1 MADRKKIDTLIQ
13 QGDQLAA
20 QGRWDQAMG
29 AYGQALELAPEDVQ
43 LRDHI
48 LEAATRRGDYGEV
61 ISQCMALAEL
71 FAAQGEVDQAIER
84 YKIIVNL
91 EQSVR
96 KKGFGGEEAS
106 EIQNRVAQVKPEI
119 FSRIGRFYLDKGD
132 HDESVGW
139 LRSSLDIDPGRWDT
153 HMALGRALMAQSKD
167 KEAIGEFQ
175 EVVRLAPN
183 EAAQAYE
190 MLGEVF
196 IRAGRQPQTTVV
208 WFRNAGEL
216 YMQRKQ
222 MVDAIRTYERILEY
236 ESRNKDILVKLAE
249 IYASEGRT
257 EQAVETY
264 RTLAGI
270 YQEEG
275 LLDKVIG
282 FYEKLLDC
290 DPQNEEA
297 RNQVIDIYRNIL
309 ARDPSNTSVRL
320 RLVENLLR
328 RGMTAEAGEQQLALA
343 RSHLERGMIEE
354 ALPVARKLLELDP
367 GNIEARKLMGEVYR
381 KKDMNSEALTEF
393 QQVVRLYQDAGDESA
408 AMDFQHRLV
417 ELFPEA
423 SDLQYQVG
431 LTLRGQ
437 GDHDGAVR
445 ELLRLLGERPDD
457 LLARVYLAEEYSA
470 LDRWDEAVETYRTV
484 LAQEPGRLDVR
495 KRLVKYC
502 LESGRLEEALQEIQ
516 ALPEEDFERGNLL
529 CRLIEKELADGHLEE
544 VEGHLDRLL
553 DDDERKVGF
562 RKDLIKRYLDAN
574 DLEKADAAM
583 PLVPRSDKERN
594 RLVTRL
600 MEMYLNSG
608 NLETA
613 AELINRLPAED
624 PLRLSFQRR
633 LIGSY
638 QDTGRLEEA
647 AAELARLPEGDE
659 SRPDFLAR
667 QISGLLTAN
676 RLSEA
681 IREIERLPEADPARN
696 SFMGQLIEAYLQSG
710 DIDRAAEEVGRL
722 SLEDEIRP
730 RYRRRIIQAYLNAN
744 RLEDAERDIHALDPG
759 DPEKRS
765 FLRLLLQ
772 KFEATGQMDR
782 LREMVLHLPD
792 DMDEKQQYLDG
803 IVHNYLM
810 SGDLAQARQEV
821 YQMAESVSATGNHQE
836 AERLYRELLAYHPA
850 DVEIRL
856 RLSHEVACQG
866 KLERAREGMLV
877 LAGRFHSEGN
887 ATSAADIYS
896 RLLEIDPENLNARY
910 RLGHIWAEHGQTAQ
924 ALEQFSQ
931 LAKVYLLQ
939 NLPEVAQRVLH
950 RILELEPK
958 DIPHRRQLIQLLTR
972 NLRFD
977 EATEHYRM
985 LLGIHLDR
993 GEIDEARL
1001 CVREIVNLQ
1010 PLNLELRQRLGEM
1023 FLKTGFLE
1031 EGQKL
1036 MEELAST
1043 YKGRG
1048 DHEHVIQVFWTLS
1061 RTFED
1066 NQQWETALEYRE
1078 RVADELV
1085 EAEDWKEAQEQYLHT
1100 LEQYL
1105 VRGRKER
1112 TDPLFVKLIDGF
1124 FRHKNVPEGISRIE
1138 RLEESFLDQGRKG
1151 ISLIVKDR
1159 LAGIMER
1166 MEEWDRALELVEA
1179 ISTRYL
1185 ELGEHEQAIAYSRRA
1200 ADLALNHQRVE
1211 HGLGLLFR
1219 LAELVLAY
1227 RGVEAAHPVL
1237 EEIGRR
1243 SGEEPRVLEQI
1254 GDLLFNA
1261 EHFEEARPYYDE
1273 VLRREPGCAGALS
1286 RVAIIYARQE
1296 RLEEAA
1302 GVARQIFAKGLV
1314 GRIVSEYRQAVG
1326 YSPEDAGSQIKMGEF
1341 YRQMGFLEEA
1351 IQEFYRASRDPGKM
1365 LLAVNHLAM
1374 AFKEKGY
1381 RDLAIRQFLK
1391 ALDQPG
1397 FMDDDL
1403 LDLRYNLGQVLEEE
1417 GRFNEALQAYQECY
1431 AVDIR
1436 FRDVSERIEVL
1447 FERLQSDSDG
1457 GNLGEYGEPAD
1468 NWGREV

>member
-1 MADRKKIDTLIQ
+1 MPDRKKIEGLIQ
-13 QGDQLAA
+13 QGDQKAG
-20 QGRWDQAMG
+20 QGRWDEAL
-29 AYGQALELAPEDVQ
+29 ADYRQALELAPEDVGI
-43 LRDHI
+43 RDHI
-48 LEAATRRGDYGEV
+48 LEAATARGDYSEV
-61 ISQCMALAEL
+61 VGQCMALAEL
-71 FAAQGEVDQAIER
+71 FASRGEADQAVER
-84 YKIIVNL
+84 YKVIVNL
-91 EQSVR
+91 EQSLR
-96 KKGFGGEEAS
+96 KKGFGGEEAA
-106 EIQNRVAQVKPEI
+106 EIQNKVAQVKPEI
-119 FSRIGRFYLDKGD
+119 FSRIGSFHLDKQE
-132 HDESVGW
+132 HDEAVKW
-139 LRSSLDIDPGRWDT
+139 LRSSLEIDPGRWDT
-153 HMALGRALMAQSKD
+153 HMALGRAFMAQGKD

-190 MLGEVF
+190 MLGQVF
-196 IRAGRQPQTTVV
+196 IRAGRPPQTTVV

-216 YMQRKQ
+216 YMQRRQ

-236 ESRNKDILVKLAE
+236 EPRNKDILVKLGE
-249 IYASEGRT
+249 IYSAEGRT
-257 EQAVETY
+257 EQAVGTY

-328 RGMTAEAGEQQLALA
+328 RGLTAEAGEQQLALA

-354 ALPVARKLLELDP
+354 AVPVARKLLELDP
-367 GNIEARKLMGEVYR
+367 NNIEARRLMGEIYR
-381 KKDMNSEALTEF
+381 KKDMSSESLTEF
-393 QQVVRLYQDAGDESA
+393 QQVVRLYREAGDERA
-408 AMDFQHRLV
+408 ALDFQHQLA
-417 ELFPEA
+417 EMFPEA
-423 SDLQYQVG
+423 SDLQYQVA
-431 LTLRGQ
+431 LTLRSQ
-437 GDHDGAVR
+437 GDHEAAVR
-445 ELLRLLGERPDD
+445 ELLRLLSERPGD
-457 LLARVYLAEEYSA
+457 LLARIYLAEEYSA
-470 LDRWDEAVETYRTV
+470 LDRWEDAVETYRLV
-484 LAQEPGRLDVR
+484 LEQEPGRLDVR
-495 KRLVKYC
+495 KRLVKFF
-502 LESGRLEEALQEIQ
+502 LESGRLEEVLGELDT
-516 ALPEEDFERGNLL
+516 LPAEDSEKSLL
-529 CRLIEKELADGHLEE
+529 VCRLIEKFLEAGRLEDVEIHLE
-544 VEGHLDRLL
+544 RLEE
-553 DDDERKVGF
+553 DDERKVGF
-562 RKDLIKRYLDAN
+562 RKDLIKRYLDSN
-574 DLEKADAAM
+574 DLVRADAAM

-600 MEMYLNSG
+600 MELYLTAG
-608 NLETA
+608 QLETA
-613 AELINRLPAED
+613 AGLINRLPDGD

-633 LIGSY
+633 LISSY
-638 QDTGRLEEA
+638 QDSGRLEDA
-647 AAELARLPEGDE
+647 AAALARLPEGDE
-659 SRPDFLAR
+659 SRPDFVGR
-667 QISGLLTAN
+667 QISCLMAAG
-676 RLSEA
+676 RLDDA
-681 IREIERLPEADPARN
+681 IREIERLPEGDPARN

-710 DIDRAAEEVGRL
+710 DIDRAAEEVSRL
-722 SLEDEIRP
+722 SQEDEIRP

-744 RLEDAERDIHALDPG
+744 RLDDAERDIHGLEEG

-772 KFEATGQMDR
+772 KFEATGQLER

-803 IVHNYLM
+803 IVHNYLT
-810 SGDLAQARQEV
+810 SGDLAQARLEV
-821 YQMAESVSATGNHQE
+821 YQMAESVSSTGGHLE

-850 DVEIRL
+850 DVDIRL

-877 LAGRFHSEGN
+877 LAGRFHREGN
-887 ATSAADIYS
+887 ATSAADIYT
-896 RLLEIDPENLNARY
+896 RLLEIDPDNLNARY

-924 ALEQFSQ
+924 ALEQFGQ
-931 LAKVYLLQ
+931 LAKVYMLQ
-939 NLPEVAQRVLH
+939 NLPEVAQRVLN
-950 RILELEPK
+950 RILELDPK
-958 DIPHRRQLIQLLTR
+958 DILHRRQLIQLLTR

-993 GEIDEARL
+993 GDVDEARL

-1023 FLKTGFLE
+1023 FLKAGFLE
-1031 EGQKL
+1031 EGQKQ

-1061 RTFED
+1061 RTFEE

-1085 EAEDWKEAQEQYLHT
+1085 EAENWKEAQEQYLHT
-1100 LEQYL
+1100 LEHYL
-1105 VRGRKER
+1105 LRGRKER

-1166 MEEWDRALELVEA
+1166 MEEWDRALELVVA
-1179 ISTRYL
+1179 ISQRYL
-1185 ELGEHEQAIAYSRRA
+1185 ELGEHEQAIIYCRRG
-1200 ADLALNHQRVE
+1200 ADLALNHEREEQ
-1211 HGLGLLFR
+1211 GLSLLFR
-1219 LAELVLAY
+1219 LAGLMLSH
-1227 RGVEAAHPVL
+1227 RGVDAVRPVI
-1237 EEIGRR
+1237 EEIRR
-1243 SGEEPRVLEQI
+1243 RGGEDILVLEQI
-1254 GDLLFNA
+1254 GDLLFN
-1261 EHFEEARPYYDE
+1261 EGLFEDARPLYDE
-1273 VLRREPGCAGALS
+1273 VLQREPGRPESLS
-1286 RVAIIYARQE
+1286 RVAIIYAREE

-1302 GVARQIFAKGLV
+1302 GLARQIFARGLV

-1326 YSPEDAGSQIKMGEF
+1326 YASNEAGSRIKMGEF

-1351 IQEFYRASRDPGKM
+1351 IQEFQWASRDPGKM
-1365 LLAVNHLAM
+1365 LQAVNHLAL
-1374 AFKEKGY
+1374 AFREKGY
-1381 RDLAIRQFLK
+1381 RDLAIRQYLK
-1391 ALDQPG
+1391 ALEQPG
-1397 FMDDDL
+1397 FMDEDL
-1403 LDLRYNLGQVLEEE
+1403 LELRYNLGQILEEE
-1417 GRFNEALQAYQECY
+1417 KRFKEALQAYQECY

-1436 FRDVSERIEVL
+1436 YRDVSDRIEVL
-1447 FERLQSDSDG
+1447 FERLESSSELSDG
-1457 GNLGEYGEPAD
+1457 EPGGGA
-1468 NWGREV
+1468 

>member
-1 MADRKKIDTLIQ
+1 MADRRKIEGLIQ
-13 QGDQLAA
+13 QGDQLAT
-20 QGRWDQAMG
+20 QGRWDQAM
-29 AYGQALELAPEDVQ
+29 ATYRQVLELAPEDVQ
-43 LRDHI
+43 VREHI
-48 LEAATRRGDYGEV
+48 LGAAEKVGDYGEF
-61 ISQCMALAEL
+61 ITQNMALAEV
-71 FAAQGEVDQAIER
+71 FASQGDENAAVER
-84 YKIIVNL
+84 YKQILAL

-96 KKGFGGEEAS
+96 KKGFGGEEAA
-106 EIQNRVAQVKPEI
+106 EIQSRVAQVKPEI
-119 FSRIGRFYLDKGD
+119 FFRTGRFHLEQGKY
-132 HDESVGW
+132 DEAVEW
-139 LRSSLDIDPGRWDT
+139 LKPSLDIDPGRWDT
-153 HMALGRALMAQSKD
+153 HMALGRAYMAQGKD

-196 IRAGRQPQTTVV
+196 IRAGRPPQTTVV

-216 YMQRKQ
+216 FMQRQQ
-222 MVDAIRTYERILEY
+222 MADAIRTYERILEF
-236 ESRNKDILVKLAE
+236 EPRNKDVLVRLGE
-249 IYASEGRT
+249 IYSSEGLT
-257 EQAVETY
+257 AQAVATY
-264 RTLAGI
+264 RSLASI
-270 YQEEG
+270 YTEEG
-275 LLDKVIG
+275 LLDKVIH

-309 ARDPSNTSVRL
+309 TRDPSNTSVRL

-328 RGMTAEAGEQQLALA
+328 RGMTREAGEHQLALA
-343 RSHLERGMIEE
+343 RSHLERGMVEE
-354 ALPVARKLLELDP
+354 AVPVARKLLELDP
-367 GNIEARKLMGEVYR
+367 NNVEARKLMGEIYR
-381 KKDMNSEALTEF
+381 KKDMGSEALAEF
-393 QQVVRLYQDAGDESA
+393 QQVVRLYRDAGNERA
-408 AMDFQHRLV
+408 ALDFQHQLV
-417 ELFPEA
+417 EMFPEA
-423 SDLQYQVG
+423 SDLQYQVA

-437 GDHDGAVR
+437 GDREGAMR
-445 ELLRLLGERPDD
+445 ELLRLVAERPED
-457 LLARVYLAEEYSA
+457 LLARIYLAEEYVA
-470 LDRWDEAVETYRTV
+470 LDRWDDAVETYRLV
-484 LAQEPGRLDVR
+484 LSQEPGRIDVR
-495 KRLVKYC
+495 KRLIKHF
-502 LESGRLEEALQEIQ
+502 LESGRLDEAPGEID
-516 ALPEEDFERGNLL
+516 ALPAEDFE
-529 CRLIEKELADGHLEE
+529 KTTF
-544 VEGHLDRLL
+544 VYRLL
-553 DDDERKVGF
+553 EKFLEAGRLDDTERHLARLSDEDERKVGF

-574 DLEKADAAM
+574 DLQRADAAM

-600 MEMYLNSG
+600 MELYLTSG
-608 NLETA
+608 QLETA

-638 QDTGRLEEA
+638 QESGRLDDA

-667 QISGLLTAN
+667 QISGLMGAG
-676 RLSEA
+676 RLEDA
-681 IREIERLPEADPARN
+681 IREIERLPEGNPARN

-710 DIDRAAEEVGRL
+710 DLDRAAQEVGRL
-722 SLEDEIRP
+722 AREDDIRP

-744 RLEDAERDIHALDPG
+744 RLDDAERDIHALDEG

-772 KFEATGQMDR
+772 KFEATGQLDR
-782 LREMVLHLPD
+782 LREMVLQLPE

-803 IVHNYLM
+803 IVHNYLV
-810 SGDLAQARQEV
+810 SGDLAQARQEI
-821 YQMAESVSATGNHQE
+821 YQMAESVSAMGNHME
-836 AERLYRELLAYHPA
+836 AERLYRELLAYHPV

-877 LAGRFHSEGN
+877 LAGRFHREGN

-896 RLLEIDPENLNARY
+896 RLLDIDPDNLNARY

-924 ALEQFSQ
+924 ALEQFAQ
-931 LAKVYLLQ
+931 LASVYLQQ

-950 RILELEPK
+950 RILELDPK

-977 EATEHYRM
+977 EATDHYRL

-993 GEIDEARL
+993 GEVDEART

-1010 PLNLELRQRLGEM
+1010 PLNLELRLGLGEM
-1023 FLKTGFLE
+1023 FLKAGFLE

-1048 DHEHVIQVFWTLS
+1048 DHGHVIQVFWTLS
-1061 RTFED
+1061 RSFEE

-1078 RVADELV
+1078 RVADEQV
-1085 EAEDWKEAQEQYLHT
+1085 EADDWKEAQEQYLYT
-1100 LEQYL
+1100 LEHYL
-1105 VRGRKER
+1105 LRGRKER

-1124 FRHKNVPEGISRIE
+1124 FRHKTVPEGLARLE
-1138 RLEESFLDQGRKG
+1138 QLEESFLDQGRKG
-1151 ISLIVKDR
+1151 LALVVKDR
-1159 LAGIMER
+1159 LAGVMER

-1185 ELGEHEQAIAYSRRA
+1185 ELGEPDQAIAYCRRG
-1200 ADLALNHQRVE
+1200 ADLALNHDRAE
-1211 HGLGLLFR
+1211 HGVELLFR
-1219 LAELVLAY
+1219 LAGLLVSH
-1227 RGVEAAHPVL
+1227 RGLEATRPVL
-1237 EEIGRR
+1237 EELRRR
-1243 SGEEPRVLEQI
+1243 SGENATSLERI
-1254 GDLLFNA
+1254 GDVLFNQGL
-1261 EHFEEARPYYDE
+1261 FEEARPIYHE
-1273 VLRREPGCAGALS
+1273 VLEKEPGRAESLS
-1286 RVAIIYARQE
+1286 RIAIIYARE
-1296 RLEEAA
+1296 GRLEEAA

-1314 GRIVSEYRQAVG
+1314 GRIIDEYRLAVG
-1326 YSPEDAGSQIKMGEF
+1326 YAPNDAGSHIKMGEF

-1351 IQEFYRASRDPGKM
+1351 IGEFQQASRDPAKM
-1365 LLAVNHLAM
+1365 MAAVNHLAL
-1374 AFKEKGY
+1374 AYREKGY
-1381 RDLAIRQFLK
+1381 RDLAIRQFQK

-1397 FMDDDL
+1397 YSDEEL
-1403 LDLRYNLGQVLEEE
+1403 LDLRYNLAQVLEEE
-1417 GRFNEALQAYQECY
+1417 ERFKEALQAYQECY

-1436 FRDVSERIEVL
+1436 YRDVADRIEVL
-1447 FERLQSDSDG
+1447 FERIQSSPGKGDVLPFDRGYEELDG
-1457 GNLGEYGEPAD
+1457 EG
-1468 NWGREV
+1468 